1 MESSVIV
8 QTQEEF
14 DAWIKGQVDANA
26 AAEASGI
33 PDASRGQRIYESSGC
48 KACHSIDGSSL
59 VGPTWKGLWGEA
71 VELEDG
77 SMLTADEAYIIESI
91 REPNA
96 RIVKGFAPGMPQ
108 FNLSDLQIA
117 DLIEFIKTLK

>member
-1 MESSVIV
+1 MESPVIV

-14 DAWIKGQVDANA
+14 DAWIKEQVEANA
-26 AAEASGI
+26 AAEASGV

-48 KACHSIDGSSL
+48 KACHSIDGSRL

-77 SMLTADEAYIIESI
+77 STLLRMKLILLNRSGNLMPGLSRVSHLECLSSIFLTGRLPTSL
-91 REPNA
+91 N
-96 RIVKGFAPGMPQ
+96 
-108 FNLSDLQIA
+108 S
-117 DLIEFIKTLK
+117 